1 MGRVVAMAACFLALG
16 SVGSALGQDEEG
28 AGDAVSAEEASEI
41 AATASGDVAAVL
53 EAHDHLM
60 RAYAAVD
67 APGVSAL
74 LDPSADLFIFH
85 PRGNLE
91 FGNFPDA
98 SRGLEHMFGRVGPST
113 WSNESSQ
120 RVTVRDDVAWYTYY
134 LEMEWG
140 GSTEPM
146 SARGTEI
153 WVRRASGWRL
163 IHGHWSEDP
172 GIPHP
177 E

>member
-1 MGRVVAMAACFLALG
+1 MGRVVAMAACFLVLG
-16 SVGSALGQDEEG
+16 SVGPVLGQDEEM
-28 AGDAVSAEEASEI
+28 AGDAEAASEVV
-41 AATASGDVAAVL
+41 ATPSGDEAAVL
-53 EAHDHLM
+53 EAHSHLM

-67 APGVSAL
+67 APAMSAL

-98 SRGLEHMFGRVGPST
+98 SRGLEYMFSRLGPST
-113 WSNESSQ
+113 WSNETSQ

-134 LEMEWG
+134 LDMEWG

-153 WVRRASGWRL
+153 WVKRASGWRL

-172 GIPHP
+172 GMSAP